1 MGGLAVQDMAGE
13 LDHVFGDLRALD
25 VLEIVFLVAQFV
37 GVAQR
42 GAEQALAERLDRHD
56 VLAVGEHDPRQRDAV
71 LVLHGIADHG
81 KGLDGRLAVGRDVI
95 GMVEIALVDL
105 VPRHEAVD
113 VDGVVALDL
122 DGVEFL
128 RLDLD
133 IFAFAE
139 LIAAGLLVALDHVAG
154 LGVDHLLLQPVAGL
168 LVDHVEAGLFG
179 RRRRRIDRDRAGHER
194 KFQGAFPIG
203 AGGHYNL
210 RTVEG

>member
-1 MGGLAVQDMAGE
+1 MAG
-13 LDHVFGDLRALD
+13 
-25 VLEIVFLVAQFV
+25 
-37 GVAQR
+37 
-42 GAEQALAERLDRHD
+42 
-56 VLAVGEHDPRQRDAV
+56 
-71 LVLHGIADHG
+71 
-81 KGLDGRLAVGRDVI
+81 LAVGRDVI

-122 DGVEFL
+122 DRLQLL

-133 IFAFAE
+133 IFALPQ
-139 LIAAGLLVALDHVAG
+139 LIAAALLVALDDVAG

-179 RRRRRIDRDRAGHER
+179 RRRRRIERDRAGHER
-194 KFQGAFPIG
+194 KLQGAFPIG